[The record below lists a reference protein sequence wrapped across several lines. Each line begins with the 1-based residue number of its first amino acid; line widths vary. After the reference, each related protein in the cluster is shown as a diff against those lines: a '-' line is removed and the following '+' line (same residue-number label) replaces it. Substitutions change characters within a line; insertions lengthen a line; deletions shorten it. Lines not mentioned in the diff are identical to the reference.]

1 MCGRKTLTKDM
12 QSIIEELAIEE
23 WENSE
28 EYFPS
33 YNIAPGQRSPIVIQ
47 EEQRI
52 VKLMKWGLIPT
63 WSKDESIGYK
73 MINARSE
80 TLTEKPAYQGLIS
93 KHRCVVIADGYYE
106 WKREGKRK
114 IPYYIFSQDKELLPM
129 AGLWS
134 SWTDSEGNTKNTYT
148 VITTE
153 ARTTIRTVHHRMP
166 VILDKNTFPH
176 WLDVNKISVTDA
188 LPMLL
193 PYNGNL
199 SIQQVSARVNSPNY
213 NSPDCIKPE
222 NNSETLDLFQI

>member
-1 MCGRKTLTKDM
+1 MCGRKTLKKDM
-12 QSIIEELAIEE
+12 RSIIEELAIDE
-23 WENSE
+23 WENPE
-28 EYFPS
+28 DYFPS

-47 EEQRI
+47 EDQRI
-52 VKLMKWGLIPT
+52 VKLMRWGLVPS

-114 IPYYIFSQDKELLPM
+114 IPYYIFSKGRGLLPM

-134 SWTDSEGNTKNTYT
+134 SWTGPEGDTQNTYT

-153 ARTTIRTVHHRMP
+153 ARTTVRTIHHRMP
-166 VILDKNTFPH
+166 VILNDDTYPN
-176 WLDVNKISVTDA
+176 WLNLENISVTDA
-188 LPMLL
+188 LFLL
-193 PYNGNL
+193 QPYTGDL
-199 SIQQVSARVNSPNY
+199 TTHPVSTLVNSPKN
-213 NSPDCIKPE
+213 NSPVCIQSAD
-222 NNSETLDLFQI
+222 NRETLNLF

>member
-1 MCGRKTLTKDM
+1 MCGRKTLTKDLR
-12 QSIIEELAIEE
+12 SIIEELAIDE
-23 WENSE
+23 WENPEDYS
-28 EYFPS
+28 PN

-47 EEQRI
+47 EDQRI
-52 VKLMKWGLIPT
+52 VKLMRWGLVPS

-114 IPYYIFSQDKELLPM
+114 IPYYIFSKGRGLLPM

-134 SWTDSEGNTKNTYT
+134 SWTGPEGDTQNTYT

-153 ARTTIRTVHHRMP
+153 ARTTVRTIHHRMP
-166 VILDKNTFPH
+166 VILNEDTYQNWLNTE
-176 WLDVNKISVTDA
+176 DVSVTDA
-188 LPMLL
+188 LFLL
-193 PYNGNL
+193 QPYAGDI
-199 SIQQVSARVNSPNY
+199 STHPVSTFVNSP
-213 NSPDCIKPE
+213 K
-222 NNSETLDLFQI
+222 NNSSVCIQSVDNRETLDLF

>member
-1 MCGRKTLTKDM
+1 MCGRKTLTKDLR
-12 QSIIEELAIEE
+12 SIIEELAIDE
-23 WENSE
+23 WENPKDYS
-28 EYFPS
+28 PN

-47 EEQRI
+47 EDQRI
-52 VKLMKWGLIPT
+52 VKLMRWGLVPF

-114 IPYYIFSQDKELLPM
+114 IPYYIFSKGRGLLPM

-134 SWTDSEGNTKNTYT
+134 SWTGPEGDTQNTYT

-153 ARTTIRTVHHRMP
+153 ARTTVRTIHHRMP
-166 VILDKNTFPH
+166 VILNEDTYQNWLNTE
-176 WLDVNKISVTDA
+176 DVSVTDA
-188 LPMLL
+188 LFLL
-193 PYNGNL
+193 QPYAGDISNHP
-199 SIQQVSARVNSPNY
+199 VSTLVNSP
-213 NSPDCIKPE
+213 K
-222 NNSETLDLFQI
+222 NNSRVCIQSADTRETLNLF